1 MANDGFNGSF
11 IKFNAVTLGSLR
23 SIDVTIG
30 GATVDISA
38 SGDTGGK
45 TWVNG
50 LDDVEVGVEF
60 VGKPATV
67 TPADLTRGALG
78 TIGITWFDSSTTGTE
93 LTNAICTQITQR
105 GSMDGEITSNA
116 TFKHTTPP

>member
-1 MANDGFNGSF
+1 MANDGFNGSTIALGGTSF
-11 IKFNAVTLGSLR
+11 GSLR

-38 SGDTGGK
+38 SGDGDAGK

-50 LDDVEVGVEF
+50 LDDVEIGVEF
-60 VGKPATV
+60 VGTQSGV
-67 TPADLTRGALG
+67 SGLGRGSIGAL
-78 TIGITWFDSSTTGTE
+78 TVKWNDDSTTGSPMS
-93 LTNAICTQITQR
+93 NAICTQITQR

-116 TFKHTTPP
+116 TFKKTPT

>member
-11 IKFNAVTLGSLR
+11 IKLNNVTLGSLR

-38 SGDTGGK
+38 SGDGVGGK

-50 LDDVEVGVEF
+50 LNDVEVGVEF
-60 VGKPATV
+60 VGKPATE
-67 TPADLTRGALG
+67 TP
-78 TIGITWFDSSTTGTE
+78 GI
-93 LTNAICTQITQR
+93 
-105 GSMDGEITSNA
+105 
-116 TFKHTTPP
+116 